1 MVYLWALGLSKVYGK
16 ALLQTKPMIEK
27 AIKKVHTALQPM
39 MILVADLGCSSG
51 PNTLMIGQC
60 PVDVQ
65 FFLNDLPSNDFNHLF
80 KSLEQIDNFVAKDQN
95 RQATTL
101 PQYYVA
107 GLASSYYRRLFP
119 KNSVHLFH
127 SSYALH
133 WRSKEPLNE
142 GNIYISK
149 TTPISTVK
157 LYQELFEKDFSNFLE
172 LRSNELISSGQMLLT
187 FLGRKNE
194 DVSDGDQ
201 CTLHV
206 LISRAIQSL
215 VMEGLMEKKKLN
227 NFNMPV
233 YMPSTHEVKTIIMR
247 SKLFI
252 INQIQLSES
261 NWDPYDDDLEG
272 EVVLYPAQ
280 SGLNVARSL
289 RPVLRRLFT
298 TYFGESVQDVL
309 FLRIASNVSK
319 YLDKRK
325 GKHNVI
331 ALSLARTYG
340 DGVL

>member
-1 MVYLWALGLSKVYGK
+1 
-16 ALLQTKPMIEK
+16 MIEK
-27 AIKKVHTALQPM
+27 ATKKVHTALQPM

-51 PNTLMIGQC
+51 PNTLMFVSTVIRAIAEYYNRIGQC

-133 WRSKEPLNE
+133 WRSKMFEMKNIKEPLNE

-172 LRSNELISSGQMLLT
+172 LRSNELISGGQMLLT

-201 CTLHV
+201 CTLH
-206 LISRAIQSL
+206 
-215 VMEGLMEKKKLN
+215 GLMEKKKLD

-289 RPVLRRLFT
+289 RPVFGRLFT

-309 FLRIASNVSK
+309 FSRIASNVSK

-340 DGVL
+340 DGVP